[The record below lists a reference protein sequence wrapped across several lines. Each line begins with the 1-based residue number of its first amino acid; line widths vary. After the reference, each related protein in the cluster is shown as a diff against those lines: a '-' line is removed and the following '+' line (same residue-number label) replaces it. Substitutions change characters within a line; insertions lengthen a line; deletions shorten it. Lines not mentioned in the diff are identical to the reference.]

1 MLLML
6 LILLQKVNEF
16 ATSSKGREYAPPD
29 GPLYYI
35 ILIGSSIIVLTVVIL
50 AVKWFFW
57 PGEKSENHIK
67 RRILEPKFNKPRNH
81 E

>member
-1 MLLML
+1 M
-6 LILLQKVNEF
+6 QKTSDF

-50 AVKWFFW
+50 AVKWFVW
-57 PGEKSENHIK
+57 PGERSENHIK
-67 RRILEPKFNKPRNH
+67 RRILNPESNKSHNH